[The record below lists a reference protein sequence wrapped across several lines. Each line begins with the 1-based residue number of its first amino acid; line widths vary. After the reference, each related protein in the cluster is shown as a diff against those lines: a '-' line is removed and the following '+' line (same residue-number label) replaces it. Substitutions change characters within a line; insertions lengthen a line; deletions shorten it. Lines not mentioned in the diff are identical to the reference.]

1 MKAKALFIGVDRYE
15 DSEIR
20 NLECASCDAKE
31 LAACFTG
38 FGFDSTVLLNPKRY
52 EVEQAVKTSTAGLGP
67 GDVFLFFFAGHG
79 FAATGGQDLLFCSD
93 DKFDYL
99 RYNRAGIPFDLI
111 RDETGKCGCHRLFL
125 LDACRSD
132 FQTGL
137 RGAGGARDLCPL
149 SEMAVSDAE
158 EGAVAI
164 LRSCK
169 QYQCSRE
176 LSSHR
181 HGLFTLALMDV
192 LGWLKDVRKNIAFDD
207 ALRKSISERMRKIGR
222 LNGFPVRQE
231 PEFMSSGQTALVLD
245 PQAGCIRLSD
255 GRCDTA
261 RSDGGEAC
269 VRPGDTRLQ
278 SARDIIK
285 RANDFIRAQA
295 YERAFALLSGVQGN
309 CEVLTT
315 LGMMKLDGL
324 GCQRNTSEG
333 ILYLRQAAE
342 SGSSRALFQLYYRL
356 KTVDRRE
363 ALRYLTMAADRDD
376 LDALFV
382 LADEYKRAGDFV
394 NMQRCYLRGARL
406 GDRRAVVELE
416 NQRRRGVVR

>member
-93 DKFDYL
+93 DMFDRL

-111 RDETGKCGCHRLFL
+111 RDESGTCGCHRLFL

-137 RGAGGARDLCPL
+137 RGTGGERDLCPL
-149 SEMAVSDAE
+149 SEMAVADGE
-158 EGAVAI
+158 EGTVAI

-176 LSSHR
+176 LASHR

-192 LGWLKDVRKNIAFDD
+192 LGWLKEIRRSIAFDD
-207 ALRKSISERMRKIGR
+207 SLRKNISERMRKIGK
-222 LNGFPVRQE
+222 LNGFAVRQE
-231 PEFMSSGQTALVLD
+231 PEFMSSGQTEVVFDLGT
-245 PQAGCIRLSD
+245 GCVRLSD
-255 GRCDTA
+255 GGCESTG
-261 RSDGGEAC
+261 SDGGDVC

-278 SARDIIK
+278 SAREIIK

-295 YERAFALLSGVQGN
+295 YERAFALLSGIQGN

-315 LGMMKLDGL
+315 LGMMKLEGL
-324 GCQRNTSEG
+324 GCQRNTDEG
-333 ILYLRQAAE
+333 MSYLRQAAE

-356 KTVDRRE
+356 KAVNRRA

-382 LADEYKRAGDFV
+382 LADEYREAGDAV
-394 NMQRCYLRGARL
+394 GMQRCYMRGARL
-406 GDRRAVVELE
+406 GDSRAASVLE
-416 NQRRRGVVR
+416 NQRRRVVAR

>member
-20 NLECASCDAKE
+20 NLECASADARE
-31 LAACFTG
+31 LSERFAG
-38 FGFDSTVLLNPKRY
+38 FGFDTVVLENPNRR
-52 EVEQAVKTSTAGLGP
+52 EVEQAVETATAGLGS

-93 DKFDYL
+93 DRFDRL
-99 RYNRAGIPFDLI
+99 RYNRAGIPFDLV
-111 RDETGKCGCHRLFL
+111 RDETGRCGCHRLFL

-137 RGAGGARDLCPL
+137 RGAGDARDLCPL
-149 SEMAVSDAE
+149 SEMAVAE
-158 EGAVAI
+158 DDEGSIAI
-164 LRSCK
+164 MRSCK

-176 LSSHR
+176 IASRR
-181 HGLFTLALMDV
+181 HGLFTLALLDV
-192 LGWLKDVRKNIAFDD
+192 LDWLKELRKDIAFDD
-207 ALRKSISERMRKIGR
+207 SLRQSVSGRMRKIGK
-222 LNGFPVRQE
+222 LNGLAVSQE
-231 PEFMSSGQTALVLD
+231 PEFMRSGRTAVVLD
-245 PQAGCIRLSD
+245 PQGGCIRLSD

-278 SARDIIK
+278 SAREIIK

-295 YERAFALLSGVQGN
+295 YERAFALLSDVQGN

-324 GCQRNTSEG
+324 GCQRNTTEG

-356 KTVDRRE
+356 KTVDSRE

-376 LDALFV
+376 LDALIV
-382 LADEYKRAGDFV
+382 LADEYKSAGDFV
-394 NMQRCYLRGARL
+394 NMLRCYLRGARL